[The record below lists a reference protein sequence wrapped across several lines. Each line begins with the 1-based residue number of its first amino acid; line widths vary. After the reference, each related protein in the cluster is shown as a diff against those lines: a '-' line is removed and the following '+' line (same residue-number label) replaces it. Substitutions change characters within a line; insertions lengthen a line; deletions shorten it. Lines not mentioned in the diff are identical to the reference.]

1 MGQAVSRNNEEI
13 KYIEFDEGIYLKYIL
28 RMLRMNNRV
37 QIIRIIFVDDNKET
51 LDSYEESIKE

>member
-37 QIIRIIFVDDNKET
+37 QIIRIIFVDDNQET

>member
-37 QIIRIIFVDDNKET
+37 QIIRIIFVDDNQET
-51 LDSYEESIKE
+51 LDSYGESIKE